1 MIRGGAAAET
11 AGFFCFGFFFS
22 GRRASLFPMPTRCHR
37 SPNLASASFADRTF
51 AVAGRRRESASNWLP
66 PEGT

>member
-1 MIRGGAAAET
+1 MTRGGAAAET

-37 SPNLASASFADRTF
+37 SPNLASASVVGSFNLGSF
-51 AVAGRRRESASNWLP
+51 FGFFQVNYF
-66 PEGT
+66 